1 MRPPLRPRFLYLAVR
16 GPWPFPLYLVLPL
29 FFLEWGL
36 LLLLFLWKTRGLLRG
51 RPGPRVP
58 FLDLFALRGLP
69 PLPLLSLE
77 AEGVRLKVGLW

>member
-1 MRPPLRPRFLYLAVR
+1 MRPPLRPRFLYLEMR
-16 GPWPFPLYLVLPL
+16 GPWPFPLFLVFPL

-58 FLDLFALRGLP
+58 FLQVFALRGLP
-69 PLPLLSLE
+69 PTPLLYLE
-77 AEGVRLKVGLW
+77 AQGVLVKVGLW